1 MNSTAILQL
10 KNVSKYFGS
19 LAAVDNINFEIVP
32 GEIFGIA
39 GPNGSGKTTLIN
51 IITHTIPPS
60 SGEIHFNGQSIQNL
74 RAHKICRLGIARTFQ
89 NPEIFKSLPAIDNV
103 VLGATHGLLGGGKTK
118 RSEHATKILN
128 FVGLS
133 KKKDVTSKNLI
144 ISEKKKLMLA
154 VALSTNPKLLILD
167 EPCSGLTSIES
178 KEMISLIKEINKKD
192 ITVMIIEHNMKVLMS
207 ISDRV
212 MIMNHGENICEDTPD
227 NVCRN
232 DQIIDIYLG
241 QKFRKEGNA

>member
-60 SGEIHFNGQSIQNL
+60 SGVIHFKGQSIQNL

-103 VLGATHGLLGGGKTK
+103 ILGATHGLPGEGKIK
-118 RSEHATKILN
+118 RFEHVTKILN

-133 KKKDVTSKNLI
+133 KKKDVTAKNLI

-227 NVCRN
+227 NVCKN

-241 QKFRKEGNA
+241 QKYRKEGNA